1 MKHFV
6 AQNLISITSRR
17 NIFAFIM
24 SSVLILLT
32 EIEDYATDD
41 EKTKDDDHNNNKN
54 KRLKNETLNISSNDH
69 FGFYQTNSKTNN
81 ANSCFQLQNMS
92 KELSNIHSS
101 SNPYHVPKVKF
112 QS

>member
-1 MKHFV
+1 MIFV
-6 AQNLISITSRR
+6 
-17 NIFAFIM
+17 FIL
-24 SSVLILLT
+24 SFVLHLLT

-41 EKTKDDDHNNNKN
+41 EKTKDDDHNNNEN
-54 KRLKNETLNISSNDH
+54 KRLQNKTLNMTTNDH

-112 QS
+112 YS